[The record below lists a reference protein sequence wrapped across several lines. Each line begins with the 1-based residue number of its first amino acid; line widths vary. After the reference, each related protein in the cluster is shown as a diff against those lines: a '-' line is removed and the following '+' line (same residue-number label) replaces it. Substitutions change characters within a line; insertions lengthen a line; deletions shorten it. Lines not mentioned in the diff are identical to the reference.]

1 MKILKIKKIKIFN
14 NIYTIKYVDKI
25 SNDNDRFTFG
35 RTNSID
41 REILI
46 ATKGINKNLSLNSIK
61 LTLLHELVHVI
72 LDEGCYSEE
81 SANEHLVEWLAKGFK
96 EIIDKNII

>member
-1 MKILKIKKIKIFN
+1 MKVLKTKKIKIFN
-14 NIYTIKYVDKI
+14 NIYTIKYVDEI
-25 SNDNDRFTFG
+25 PNDNDRFTFG
-35 RTNSID
+35 RTNTID
-41 REILI
+41 KEILI
-46 ATKGINKNLSLNSIK
+46 ATKGTNKNLPLNNIK

-81 SANEHLVEWLAKGFK
+81 CANEPLVEWLAKGFK